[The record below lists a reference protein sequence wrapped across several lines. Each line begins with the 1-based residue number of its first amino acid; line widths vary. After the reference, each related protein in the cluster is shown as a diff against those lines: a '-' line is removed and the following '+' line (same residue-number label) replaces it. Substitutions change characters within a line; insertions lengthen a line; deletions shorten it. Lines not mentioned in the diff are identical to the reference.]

1 MIKDLH
7 VTYINGELLSF
18 TAWSSCTGND
28 VTKSPFSI
36 NAPKSDWSNVIWKHQ
51 SYALLTL
58 CDGNPPVT
66 GGFPSQR
73 ISHTESDFMSWRH
86 HSICF
91 IYCMSVA
98 PEQAPSVDGTSPLK
112 QWQLKLAGSWVRQ
125 ISEQASSRQ
134 AEVEKTAVSLQWH
147 HMSDMASRITGTRF
161 FFNCLLGLTF
171 MLNPLY

>member
-1 MIKDLH
+1 M
-7 VTYINGELLSF
+7 TYINGELLSF
-18 TAWSSCTGND
+18 TVWSSCTGND

-58 CDGNPPVT
+58 CDGNLKVT

-91 IYCMSVA
+91 IFRV
-98 PEQAPSVDGTSPLK
+98 
-112 QWQLKLAGSWVRQ
+112 WVPHLSRF
-125 ISEQASSRQ
+125 QASMAHRHWSNGNWNWPGRGCDKFLSKPHPDKLKSRRQ
-134 AEVEKTAVSLQWH
+134 RYHYSDTTWATWRLESLVLDFVS
-147 HMSDMASRITGTRF
+147 TVY
-161 FFNCLLGLTF
+161 LG
-171 MLNPLY
+171 